1 MVFYSWLQ
9 HLIHFYWLISIDI
22 ETSDW
27 ETPLISQKLY
37 AQKLFNLWQK
47 TLTIVADSKKSVYI
61 TSAILHTDQLTLI
74 IKYISFEDDLLS
86 EIFFYIFLELKT
98 HSRKNIVDLTLSYFT
113 ELKLSLENVESNKFA
128 RFISCADHALNSM
141 GR

>member
-37 AQKLFNLWQK
+37 ARKLFNLWQK

-86 EIFFYIFLELKT
+86 EIFFTF
-98 HSRKNIVDLTLSYFT
+98 SLS
-113 ELKLSLENVESNKFA
+113 
-128 RFISCADHALNSM
+128 
-141 GR
+141 